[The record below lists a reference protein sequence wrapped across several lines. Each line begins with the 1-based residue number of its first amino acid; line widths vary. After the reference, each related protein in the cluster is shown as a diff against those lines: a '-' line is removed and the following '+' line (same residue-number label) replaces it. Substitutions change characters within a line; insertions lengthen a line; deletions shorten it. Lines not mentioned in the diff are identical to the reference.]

1 MRFDKVLV
9 VANET
14 IAGANLHQQILDQ
27 LEPGGEVMVIAP
39 ALSSRL
45 KYIFSDVDEPREE
58 AQGRLDES
66 LELMK
71 RSGIK
76 NVSGAVGDA
85 NPTLAVHDA
94 LAVFR
99 AGAII
104 VSTHP
109 EGRSNWIEH
118 NVVEKIRD
126 HNDLPVTHVVVDMT
140 SHLAEEVLEAS
151 SASG

>member
-14 IAGANLHQQILDQ
+14 IAGANLHQQILDMT
-27 LEPGGEVMVIAP
+27 EPGGEVMVIAP

-45 KYIFSDVDEPREE
+45 KYIFSDVDEPREQ
-58 AQGRLDES
+58 AQARLDES

-71 RSGIK
+71 RSGI
-76 NVSGAVGDA
+76 NATGAVGDA

-94 LAVFR
+94 LAVFK

-126 HNDLPVTHVVVDMT
+126 HNELPVTHVVVDMT
-140 SHLAEEVLEAS
+140 AHLAAESVEPSVAQS
-151 SASG
+151 